1 MVFSSMIF
9 LWIFLPTVL
18 ICYFLSPQRFRNGL
32 LVFFSLLFYAW
43 GEPVYIFLMLLCV
56 GVNYTGGWML
66 EKYPRQK
73 KKVLCITVVVNLL
86 LLCYFKYFGLL
97 ADLLNGIIT
106 AAGGS
111 GFSFTQAALPVGISF
126 YTFQALSYVI
136 DVYRGEVKAQKKFGY
151 VLLYISFFPQ
161 LIAGPIVKYK
171 NIEKQ
176 IQKRRVTVEKFAAGI
191 MRFICGLG
199 KKVLLANAFAKV
211 VDSVYSC
218 SPTDVSRKALWLAAI
233 LYMLQIYY
241 DFSGYSDMA
250 IGLGKMFGFDFCE
263 NFRQPYLAT
272 SVQDFWRRWH
282 ISLSSWFRDYVY
294 IPLGGNRCGQKRT
307 YLNLMVVF
315 FLTGLWHGAGITF
328 ILWGLYQGLFLILE
342 RAWLG
347 RKLEKLPGFVSCMYM
362 LVIEFFGWILF
373 RSESLEMLV
382 SYLKNMF
389 APHGGIILVSAYLD
403 KKMLFLILVGI
414 LFCGSIQMLYARM
427 RVRMNGLLKEKGAVT
442 VPRILGC
449 MLILWLS
456 ISALVSN
463 SYNPFIYFRF

>member
-56 GVNYTGGWML
+56 GVNYTGGQML

-250 IGLGKMFGFDFCE
+250 FGLGKMFGFDFCE
-263 NFRQPYLAT
+263 TFRQPYLAT

-347 RKLEKLPGFVSCMYM
+347 RKLDKLPGFVSCMYM

-414 LFCGSIQMLYARM
+414 LFCGSIQLLYARM

-456 ISALVSN
+456 ISSLVSN